1 MMDGTGGGF
10 MWFVWIFGVI
20 IIGLI
25 IWAVIF
31 VVNKSQNNSQSLPS
45 GETPLEILRR
55 RYAKGEITD
64 EEFNEKKKNL

>member
-31 VVNKSQNNSQSLPS
+31 VVNKNQNNNQSKPS
-45 GETPLEILRR
+45 NETPLEILRR

>member
-1 MMDGTGGGF
+1 MMDGMGGSF
-10 MWFVWIFGVI
+10 MWLAWIFVVL

-31 VVNKSQNNSQSLPS
+31 VVNKSQNNSLNISG
-45 GETPLEILRR
+45 GETPLEILKR

-64 EEFNEKKKNL
+64 EEFNEKKRNL